1 MSMLL
6 GGALAKKCRSFNWAK
21 TFWSWSPRKRPKCE
35 RNKRED
41 ENWKLIATGLC
52 KMILSKLEL
61 AFWPACTLYIYLDGK
76 DVGGGCVN
84 GRGERRKK
92 KNSFTGHES
101 SSPPMTLTV
110 AFHGNGYIIALPD

>member
-1 MSMLL
+1 MINIDGFLSVTDNVDVTWWCPCEKMPFFQL
-6 GGALAKKCRSFNWAK
+6 GQNILVMVTKKK
-21 TFWSWSPRKRPKCE
+21 TQ
-35 RNKRED
+35 
-41 ENWKLIATGLC
+41 
-52 KMILSKLEL
+52 
-61 AFWPACTLYIYLDGK
+61 IYLDGK